1 MKPEI
6 DATADRRI
14 RERLI
19 LTLSIAVYILICC
32 VSFVDVSKLYQT
44 YHILYDSAGVLR
56 AVIAVA
62 VFSPVFLL
70 FVFTEFSF
78 GYFAGFYF
86 SSMVAGYLWLSFFS
100 DLAYDHQ
107 AARAS
112 AAASAITFLL
122 PALFLASPIT
132 RTSTLSAKTFDRV
145 LVFIFLIGVAT
156 VLLASTY
163 SFRIVSPGEASNLR
177 SNAIPT
183 ILNYLIGV
191 TSSSLLPFLFACLVA
206 RKALWRSGAVLAL
219 MLFYYPIAM
228 SKTAFFA
235 PVWLILM
242 SMLSRFVGSRMT
254 IVLSLLLPTLA
265 GVVLLLLFRN
275 DGSLSRFASAYFF
288 NVNFRM
294 IAVPSLALD
303 LYNDFFSRHDLTYF
317 CQIGI
322 VKRIV
327 ACPYR
332 DQLSVVMLKYF
343 PEGGTYN
350 ASLFATEGIASVGM
364 LFAPISAFVCGLVI
378 ALGNR
383 ASSGLPPS
391 FILVSSAIL
400 AQILLNVPLSTVLIT
415 HGGAFL
421 FLLWY
426 LTPRK
431 IFEQGDRTRICA

>member
-6 DATADRRI
+6 AATANRRV

-19 LTLSIAVYILICC
+19 LTLSIAVFVLICC
-32 VSFVDVSKLYQT
+32 VSFVDVSKLFQT
-44 YHILYDSAGVLR
+44 YHIAYDSAGMLQ
-56 AVIAVA
+56 AVIAVV

-78 GYFAGFYF
+78 GYFAGFYL

-122 PALFLASPIT
+122 PALFLYSPIS

-145 LVFIFLIGVAT
+145 LVFIFLISAAT

-177 SNAIPT
+177 SNSIPT

-206 RKALWRSGAVLAL
+206 RKAFWRSGAVLAL

-235 PVWLILM
+235 PVWLVLL
-242 SMLSRFVGSRMT
+242 SVLSRFVGSRMT
-254 IVLSLLLPTLA
+254 VVLSLLLPTLA
-265 GVVLLLLFRN
+265 GVVLLLLFNN

-294 IAVPSLALD
+294 IAVPSLAID
-303 LYNDFFSRHDLTYF
+303 LYNEFFSRHELTYF

-322 VKRIV
+322 LKRIV
-327 ACPYR
+327 GCPYSE
-332 DQLSVVMLKYF
+332 QLGVVMLHYF
-343 PEGGTYN
+343 PGGGTYN
-350 ASLFATEGIASVGM
+350 ASLFATEGVASVG
-364 LFAPISAFVCGLVI
+364 LLLAPVSAFVCGLVI

-383 ASSGLPPS
+383 ASSGLPPP

-400 AQILLNVPLSTVLIT
+400 VQALLNVPLSTVLVT
-415 HGGAFL
+415 HGAALL

-426 LTPRK
+426 VTPREM
-431 IFEQGDRTRICA
+431 FERDDRTRICA